1 MSKEIK
7 AGVDALF
14 ELSESELELELGRR
28 LAQTRNEV
36 LQEIPLTAAAATG
49 PSVDQAQLMGLPD
62 FARKTAERFL
72 SLFNRQMYAL
82 VCDEKDLD
90 NKTVRSAAA
99 QGAEALGYALSG
111 IFIATFGWLP
121 GIATVIAVIIAKR
134 FASSSYQAVCQTWKE
149 QL

>member
-36 LQEIPLTAAAATG
+36 LQELPLTATAATG
-49 PSVDQAQLMGLPD
+49 PSVDQAQLQGLPD

-72 SLFNRQMYAL
+72 NLFNRQMYAL
-82 VCDEKDLD
+82 VCDEKDPD